1 MYIRIEVLDSKH
13 QIVLI
18 KNKKVNIYSDIEEEL
33 AEYIE
38 SDIVPIVELL
48 VDKKVEDLSE
58 YDDDYVQ
65 E

>member
-48 VDKKVEDLSE
+48 VDKKIEDLSE
-58 YDDDYVQ
+58 YDDDYIQ

>member
-18 KNKKVNIYSDIEEEL
+18 RNKKVNIYSDIEEEL

-48 VDKKVEDLSE
+48 VDKKIEDLSE
-58 YDDDYVQ
+58 YDDDYIQ